1 MNLDNLD
8 IKILGTGC
16 KKCNELEKNTKQ
28 ALNNLDIHIN
38 VEHITDLSQIVKYGV
53 MLTPA
58 LVINEKV
65 VSTGKVLKTEEIESL
80 IK

>member
-28 ALNNLDIHIN
+28 ALNNLDIHTN

-65 VSTGKVLKTEEIESL
+65 VSTGKVLKTEEIENL